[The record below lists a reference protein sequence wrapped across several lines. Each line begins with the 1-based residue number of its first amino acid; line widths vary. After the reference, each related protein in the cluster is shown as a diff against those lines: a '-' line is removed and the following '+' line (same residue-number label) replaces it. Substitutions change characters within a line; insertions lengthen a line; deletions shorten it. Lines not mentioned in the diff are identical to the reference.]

1 MDTMEG
7 KLPENVLLFTH
18 LLRASGI
25 KIGSDGVTDAISAIK
40 TLGLKSKRAFYF
52 SLLTCLTKKKE
63 DEIIFRQAFDLF
75 WQNPKFQEKTR
86 NMLLPRTRVSEQDE
100 QKEELAQ
107 RIIENLPKTE
117 KIKKLDELE
126 DNIIFDTSGSASDIQ
141 LKKSKDFGTMSK
153 NELRQATD
161 VIRDLSVHLPQKP
174 FRRFEPK
181 KMGPHLSVRHGLKDS
196 VKNFGIVL
204 PKFMKRKE
212 KDRPIVFLIDIS
224 GSMENYSKM
233 LLHFVHNLMQRHRNC
248 LVFLFGT
255 KLTNITHLLKNK
267 DIDDAL
273 QKISKVT
280 DDWAGGTRI
289 RDSIYEFN
297 KTWVRRTPVS
307 GSLVLF
313 ISDGLDK
320 NHQSD
325 LLIQMERLKKNCK
338 YLLWLNPLLRYK
350 KFLPKSVS
358 IKRILKNVDAL
369 LPIHSLE
376 SIENLTLYLSRKP
389 KGDSDILNWRTRIL
403 DREKELTA

>member
-107 RIIENLPKTE
+107 RIRENLPKTE

-126 DNIIFDTSGSASDIQ
+126 DNIIFDTSGSASDIH
-141 LKKSKDFGTMSK
+141 LNKSKDFGTMSK

>member
-1 MDTMEG
+1 MEG

-107 RIIENLPKTE
+107 RIRENLPKTE

-141 LKKSKDFGTMSK
+141 LNKSKDFGTMSK

-297 KTWVRRTPVS
+297 KTWVRRTPAS

-338 YLLWLNPLLRYK
+338 HLLWLNPLLRYK

>member
-1 MDTMEG
+1 MEG

-107 RIIENLPKTE
+107 RIRENLPKTE

-141 LKKSKDFGTMSK
+141 LNKSKDFGTMSK

-204 PKFMKRKE
+204 PKFMKKKE

>member
-1 MDTMEG
+1 MEG

-141 LKKSKDFGTMSK
+141 LNKSKDFGTMSK

-204 PKFMKRKE
+204 PKFMKKKE

>member
-1 MDTMEG
+1 MEG

-75 WQNPKFQEKTR
+75 WQNPKFHEKTR
-86 NMLLPRTRVSEQDE
+86 NMLLPRTRVSEKDE

-107 RIIENLPKTE
+107 RIRENLPKTA

-141 LKKSKDFGTMSK
+141 LNKSKDFGTMSK

>member
-107 RIIENLPKTE
+107 RIRENLPKTE

-280 DDWAGGTRI
+280 DDWDGGTRI

>member
-107 RIIENLPKTE
+107 RIRENLPKTE

-141 LKKSKDFGTMSK
+141 LNKSKDFGTMSK

-204 PKFMKRKE
+204 PKFMKKKE

>member
-1 MDTMEG
+1 MEG

-141 LKKSKDFGTMSK
+141 LNKSKDFGTMSK

>member
-1 MDTMEG
+1 MEG

-107 RIIENLPKTE
+107 RIRENLPKTA

-141 LKKSKDFGTMSK
+141 LNKSKDFGTMSK

>member
-1 MDTMEG
+1 MEG

-100 QKEELAQ
+100 QKKELAQ
-107 RIIENLPKTE
+107 RIRENLPKTE

>member
-1 MDTMEG
+1 MEG

-40 TLGLKSKRAFYF
+40 TLGIKSKRAFYF

-107 RIIENLPKTE
+107 RIRENLPKTE

-141 LKKSKDFGTMSK
+141 LNKSKDFGTMSK

>member
-141 LKKSKDFGTMSK
+141 LNKSKDFGTMSK

>member
-1 MDTMEG
+1 MEG

-107 RIIENLPKTE
+107 RIRENLPKTE

-126 DNIIFDTSGSASDIQ
+126 DNIIFDTSGSASDIH
-141 LKKSKDFGTMSK
+141 LNKSKDFGTMSK

>member
-1 MDTMEG
+1 MEG

-107 RIIENLPKTE
+107 RIRENLPKTA

-141 LKKSKDFGTMSK
+141 LNKSKDFGTMSK

-204 PKFMKRKE
+204 PKFMKKKE

>member
-1 MDTMEG
+1 MEG
-7 KLPENVLLFTH
+7 KLPENVLLFTR

-25 KIGSDGVTDAISAIK
+25 NIGSDGVTDAISAIK

-100 QKEELAQ
+100 KKEELAQ
-107 RIIENLPKTE
+107 RIRENLPKTE

-141 LKKSKDFGTMSK
+141 LNKSRDFGTMSK

-161 VIRDLSVHLPQKP
+161 VIRNLSLHLPQKP
-174 FRRFEPK
+174 FRRFELNK
-181 KMGPHLSVRHGLKDS
+181 TGSELSVRHGLKDS
-196 VKNFGIVL
+196 VKNFGMVL

-248 LVFLFGT
+248 FVFLFGT

-297 KTWVRRTPVS
+297 KTWVRRTPTS

-338 YLLWLNPLLRYK
+338 HLLWLNPLLRYK

-389 KGDSDILNWRTRIL
+389 KGDSDILNWRARIL